1 MKIVSIVSAIAF
13 IAMACVN
20 LYLWDVRGAQY
31 CCLMAMMWC
40 IYLKL
45 LDMEGK

>member
-1 MKIVSIVSAIAF
+1 MKIFGIVSIIAF
-13 IAMACVN
+13 AVLACVN

-45 LDMEGK
+45 LYMEGK

>member
-1 MKIVSIVSAIAF
+1 VKIVSIVSAIVF
-13 IAMACVN
+13 IVMACVD
-20 LYLWDVRGAQY
+20 LYLWDMRSAQY

-45 LDMEGK
+45 LYMEGK